1 MNKRQIKKQFLSKLE
16 SELPEI
22 EVIKIDKKVKSNKW
36 KICLSILVPAAL
48 ALIIIPTCILLNQYD
63 VTNTPYYNS
72 ILSKITSSSQCEVPY
87 PDFKRELEDERNS
100 FYRIK
105 RSYDV
110 DDEGKKVGLYLPKEK
125 AREAEARCKVSSLLN
140 SSAFNGITYYSALN
154 YIKYIRTFEFSKKES
169 IPFIK
174 NGLELVGLYG
184 ESKFTIEEDLLSDKE
199 INLSGTYF
207 SYVYS
212 SYDGGKVIERGNSSS
227 REDIYVSRL
236 DFSKEENLPR
246 FNGHFYNYNYQIIGN
261 IKDENFLYDAG
272 FYCKK
277 KDYSIP
283 ELDSSST
290 AISEYGYSI
299 PYIEFK
305 KILSKYASYYRTSKE
320 IESAGNI
327 IEFNSPTLDQGEKSY
342 LISSKDEIKDSL
354 LNLDLLA
361 KYDETFFK
369 ANSLVLYSLNKD
381 YISIGAYQYQRL
393 IRKGD
398 NLTIHITQEKSYEK
412 KHREILF
419 IIEVKKEGLSNKSK
433 GQISLEITLV
443 EPKDSNLLNTY
454 TLPYVMMEGC
464 STRDGFR
471 EGFELTSFSIRKDK
485 DSLNKTYLTLNFDS
499 PSWEANLYTDN
510 LSVEKLV
517 KNGKVITTFLKLINS
532 ENLTFSKEKYAKWD
546 ILMIVE
552 SDYIGDADK
561 ILLNV
566 AY

>member
-22 EVIKIDKKVKSNKW
+22 EVIKINKKVKSNKW

-48 ALIIIPTCILLNQYD
+48 ALIIVPTCILLNQYD

-105 RSYDV
+105 RSYDA

-125 AREAEARCKVSSLLN
+125 VREAEARCKVSSLLN
-140 SSAFNGITYYSALN
+140 SSAFNGITYYSALG

-236 DFSKEENLPR
+236 NFGKEENLPK

-261 IKDENFLYDAG
+261 IKDENFLYDEA

-290 AISEYGYSI
+290 AISQYGYSVS
-299 PYIEFK
+299 YIEFK
-305 KILSKYASYYRTSKE
+305 KILSKYASIYRSSKE
-320 IESAGNI
+320 IESVGNI
-327 IEFNSPTLDQGEKSY
+327 IEFNFATLYQ
-342 LISSKDEIKDSL
+342 DEAKETL
-354 LNLDLLA
+354 LNL
-361 KYDETFFK
+361 
-369 ANSLVLYSLNKD
+369 
-381 YISIGAYQYQRL
+381 
-393 IRKGD
+393 
-398 NLTIHITQEKSYEK
+398 
-412 KHREILF
+412 
-419 IIEVKKEGLSNKSK
+419 
-433 GQISLEITLV
+433 
-443 EPKDSNLLNTY
+443 
-454 TLPYVMMEGC
+454 
-464 STRDGFR
+464 
-471 EGFELTSFSIRKDK
+471 
-485 DSLNKTYLTLNFDS
+485 
-499 PSWEANLYTDN
+499 
-510 LSVEKLV
+510 
-517 KNGKVITTFLKLINS
+517 
-532 ENLTFSKEKYAKWD
+532 
-546 ILMIVE
+546 
-552 SDYIGDADK
+552 
-561 ILLNV
+561 
-566 AY
+566 

>member
-22 EVIKIDKKVKSNKW
+22 EVIKINKKVKSNKW

-125 AREAEARCKVSSLLN
+125 VREAEARCKVSSLLN

-236 DFSKEENLPR
+236 DFGKEENLPK

-261 IKDENFLYDAG
+261 IKDENFLYDEA

-320 IESAGNI
+320 IEWVGNI
-327 IEFNSPTLDQGEKSY
+327 IEFNFATLDQDEVKETLLNFWY
-342 LISSKDEIKDSL
+342 FYKCISS
-354 LNLDLLA
+354 
-361 KYDETFFK
+361 
-369 ANSLVLYSLNKD
+369 VP
-381 YISIGAYQYQRL
+381 
-393 IRKGD
+393 
-398 NLTIHITQEKSYEK
+398 
-412 KHREILF
+412 
-419 IIEVKKEGLSNKSK
+419 LS
-433 GQISLEITLV
+433 
-443 EPKDSNLLNTY
+443 
-454 TLPYVMMEGC
+454 
-464 STRDGFR
+464 R
-471 EGFELTSFSIRKDK
+471 
-485 DSLNKTYLTLNFDS
+485 
-499 PSWEANLYTDN
+499 
-510 LSVEKLV
+510 
-517 KNGKVITTFLKLINS
+517 
-532 ENLTFSKEKYAKWD
+532 
-546 ILMIVE
+546 
-552 SDYIGDADK
+552 
-561 ILLNV
+561 
-566 AY
+566 

>member
-22 EVIKIDKKVKSNKW
+22 EVIKINKKVKSNKW

-199 INLSGTYF
+199 MNLSGTYF

-236 DFSKEENLPR
+236 NFSKEENLPR

-327 IEFNSPTLDQGEKSY
+327 IEFNSPTLDKGEKSY

-381 YISIGAYQYQRL
+381 YISIGAYQYQHL

-471 EGFELTSFSIRKDK
+471 EGFELSSFSIRKDK

>member
-22 EVIKIDKKVKSNKW
+22 EVIKINKKVKSNKW

-199 INLSGTYF
+199 MNLSGTYF

-212 SYDGGKVIERGNSSS
+212 YYDGNEVIERGNSSS

-327 IEFNSPTLDQGEKSY
+327 IEFNSPTLDKGEKSY

-381 YISIGAYQYQRL
+381 YISIGAYQYQHL

>member
-22 EVIKIDKKVKSNKW
+22 EVIKINKKVKSNKW

-199 INLSGTYF
+199 MNLSGTYF

-236 DFSKEENLPR
+236 NFSKEENLPR

-381 YISIGAYQYQRL
+381 YISIGAYQYQHL

-471 EGFELTSFSIRKDK
+471 EGFELSSFSIRKDK

>member
-212 SYDGGKVIERGNSSS
+212 YYDGDKVIERGNSSS

-236 DFSKEENLPR
+236 NFSKEENLPR

-290 AISEYGYSI
+290 AISEYGYTI

-381 YISIGAYQYQRL
+381 YISIGAYQYQYL
-393 IRKGD
+393 MRKGD
-398 NLTIHITQEKSYEK
+398 NLIINITQEKSYEK
-412 KHREILF
+412 KHREILLA
-419 IIEVKKEGLSNKSK
+419 IEVKKEGLSNKSK

-454 TLPYVMMEGC
+454 TLPYVMVKTC
-464 STRDGFR
+464 STKDGFR
-471 EGFELTSFSIRKDK
+471 EGFELTSFSISKDK
-485 DSLNKTYLTLNFDS
+485 DSHNETSLTLCFDS
-499 PSWEANLYTDN
+499 PIWEANLHTDN

-517 KNGKVITTFLKLINS
+517 KNGKVITAFLKLINS